1 MGMLE
6 IAKTVY
12 VDTSPT
18 ATNSKQ
24 RQKPHAV
31 YDGERIFKVSRLTK
45 LKNIDEVFIDTLF
58 PENYDDVL
66 RLLRRGVKVYVL
78 KDTRILK
85 KLRKENNL
93 KKSDEIDSQLLSK
106 IPREYFR
113 ELTVREVELKIAV
126 RPLVNRY
133 EWIVE
138 KRKILKQWKNRG
150 YDYGFGESIRAMEAD
165 RLKISRE
172 IIGMI
177 NRSIYRDVYRRVCS
191 ELQVKDSVEV
201 AILVLE
207 LPLTSGMDKL
217 KSYLGFTPTK
227 SDGRYN
233 HRLRRHLESIASN
246 IYINSYKRRT
256 SIPKGFVET
265 IQNTQSMSRILQKLQ
280 LKILKIL
287 RRTWIEVSKEANDK
301 PTGR

>member
-1 MGMLE
+1 MAE
-6 IAKTVY
+6 VYY
-12 VDTSPT
+12 VDVSRT
-18 ATNSKQ
+18 AVNGKG
-24 RQKPHAV
+24 RQKLHYAF
-31 YDGERIFKVSRLTK
+31 DGEKILKIRRLTK
-45 LKNIDEVFIDTLF
+45 LKDASEIFIDSLF
-58 PENYDDVL
+58 PENYNEIL
-66 RLLRRGVKVYVL
+66 ELLRKDTKIYLL
-78 KDTRILK
+78 KDTGVLK

-93 KKSDEIDSQLLSK
+93 RKSDEVDALMLSK

-113 ELTVREVELKIAV
+113 ELTAGEVELKVAV

-227 SDGRYN
+227 NDGRYS

-246 IYINSYKRRT
+246 IYLNSYKRKT
-256 SIPKGFVET
+256 NIPEELLET
-265 IQNTQSMSRILQKLQ
+265 IRSAQSKSIALQKLQ
-280 LKILKIL
+280 LKILKTL
-287 RRTWIEVSKEANDK
+287 RKTWVEVSKEANDK
-301 PTGR
+301 PAGR

>member
-1 MGMLE
+1 M
-6 IAKTVY
+6 ARVY
-12 VDTSPT
+12 YIDVSRT
-18 ATNSKQ
+18 AINGKQ
-24 RQKPHAV
+24 RQKLHCV
-31 YDGERIFKVSRLTK
+31 YDGRKIIKVRRLTK
-45 LKNIDEVFIDTLF
+45 LRNADEIYIDSLF
-58 PENYDDVL
+58 PEIYNEIL
-66 RLLRRGVKVYVL
+66 ELLKKSTKVYLL
-78 KDTRILK
+78 KDTKVLK
-85 KLRKENNL
+85 RLRLQNNL
-93 KKSDEIDSQLLSK
+93 SKSDENDALILSI

-113 ELTVREVELKIAV
+113 ELTAGEVELKIAV

-177 NRSIYRDVYRRVCS
+177 NRSIYRDVYRRVCN

-227 SDGRYN
+227 NDGRYN

-246 IYINSYKRRT
+246 IYLNSYKRKT
-256 SIPKGFVET
+256 SIPEEFIEN
-265 IQNTQSMSRILQKLQ
+265 IQNTQSMSRILHKLQ
-280 LKILKIL
+280 LKILKTL
-287 RRTWIEVSKEANDK
+287 RRTWVEVNKK
-301 PTGR
+301 PVINLLADEQ

>member
-1 MGMLE
+1 MAE
-6 IAKTVY
+6 VYY
-12 VDTSPT
+12 VDVSRT
-18 ATNSKQ
+18 AVNGKR
-24 RQKPHAV
+24 RQKLHYAF
-31 YDGERIFKVSRLTK
+31 DGQKILKIRKLTRLK
-45 LKNIDEVFIDTLF
+45 DASEIFIDSLF
-58 PENYDDVL
+58 PEIYNEIL
-66 RLLRRGVKVYVL
+66 ELLRKDTKIYLL
-78 KDTRILK
+78 KDTGVLK

-93 KKSDEIDSQLLSK
+93 RKSDENDALMISK

-113 ELTVREVELKIAV
+113 ELTVREVELNVAV

-150 YDYGFGESIRAMEAD
+150 YDYGFGESIKAMEAD

-227 SDGRYN
+227 NDGRYN

-246 IYINSYKRRT
+246 IYLNSYKRKT
-256 SIPKGFVET
+256 NIPEELLET
-265 IQNTQSMSRILQKLQ
+265 IRSAQSKSIALQKLQ
-280 LKILKIL
+280 LKILKTL
-287 RRTWIEVSKEANDK
+287 RKTWVEVNKEVDEK
-301 PTGR
+301 PAGR

>member
-1 MGMLE
+1 LD
-6 IAKTVY
+6 TVF
-12 VDTSPT
+12 
-18 ATNSKQ
+18 
-24 RQKPHAV
+24 
-31 YDGERIFKVSRLTK
+31 DGEKTFKVSRLTK
-45 LKNIDEVFIDTLF
+45 LKNINEVFIDTLF
-58 PENYDDVL
+58 PEVYNDVL
-66 RLLRRGVKVYVL
+66 RLLKRGVKVYVL

-85 KLRKENNL
+85 KLRLQNNL
-93 KKSDEIDSQLLSK
+93 KKSDEVDAVMLSK

-113 ELTVREVELKIAV
+113 ELTAGEVELKIAV

-133 EWIVE
+133 EWTVE

-177 NRSIYRDVYRRVCS
+177 NRSIYRDVYRRVCN
-191 ELQVKDSVEV
+191 ELQVKDSVEI

-227 SDGRYN
+227 NDGRYN
-233 HRLRRHLESIASN
+233 HQLRRHLGSIASN
-246 IYINSYKRRT
+246 IYLNTHKRGT
-256 SIPKGFVET
+256 SIPEEFAKI
-265 IQNTQSMSRILQKLQ
+265 IQNTQSKSIALQKLQ
-280 LKILKIL
+280 LKILKTL
-287 RRTWIEVSKEANDK
+287 RKTWVEVNKEVDEK
-301 PTGR
+301 PAGR

>member
-1 MGMLE
+1 M
-6 IAKTVY
+6 
-12 VDTSPT
+12 
-18 ATNSKQ
+18 
-24 RQKPHAV
+24 
-31 YDGERIFKVSRLTK
+31 
-45 LKNIDEVFIDTLF
+45 
-58 PENYDDVL
+58 
-66 RLLRRGVKVYVL
+66 
-78 KDTRILK
+78 LK
-85 KLRKENNL
+85 KLRRENNL
-93 KKSDEIDSQLLSK
+93 RKSDEVDALMLSK
-106 IPREYFR
+106 VPKEYFR

-150 YDYGFGESIRAMEAD
+150 YDYGFGESIRAMD
-165 RLKISRE
+165 SYRKKIGRE
-172 IIGMI
+172 IVEIVSE
-177 NRSIYRDVYRRVCS
+177 SIYKDVYRRVCS

-207 LPLTSGMDKL
+207 LPLTSGIDKL

-227 SDGRYN
+227 NDGRYN

-246 IYINSYKRRT
+246 IYLNRYKRKM
-256 SIPKGFVET
+256 SIPEEFVET

-287 RRTWIEVSKEANDK
+287 RRTWIEVSKEADDK
-301 PTGR
+301 PAGR

>member
-1 MGMLE
+1 
-6 IAKTVY
+6 
-12 VDTSPT
+12 
-18 ATNSKQ
+18 
-24 RQKPHAV
+24 
-31 YDGERIFKVSRLTK
+31 
-45 LKNIDEVFIDTLF
+45 LF
-58 PENYDDVL
+58 PENYDEIL
-66 RLLRRGVKVYVL
+66 ELLKRGIKVYLL
-78 KDTRILK
+78 KYPSMLK
-85 KLRKENNL
+85 KLRRENNL
-93 KKSDEIDSQLLSK
+93 SKSDENDALILSM

-113 ELTVREVELKIAV
+113 ELTAGEVELKIAV

-172 IIGMI
+172 IIRMI
-177 NRSIYRDVYRRVCS
+177 SRSIYKDVYRRVCS
-191 ELQVKDSVEV
+191 ELQVWDSVEV

-227 SDGRYN
+227 NDGRYN

-246 IYINSYKRRT
+246 IYLNSYKRKT
-256 SIPKGFVET
+256 SIPEEFIEN
-265 IQNTQSMSRILQKLQ
+265 IQNTQSMSRILHKLQ
-280 LKILKIL
+280 LKILKTL
-287 RRTWIEVSKEANDK
+287 RRTWVEVNKK
-301 PTGR
+301 PVINLLADER

>member
-1 MGMLE
+1 M
-6 IAKTVY
+6 ARVY
-12 VDTSPT
+12 YIDVSRT
-18 ATNSKQ
+18 AINGKQ
-24 RQKPHAV
+24 RQKLHCV
-31 YDGERIFKVSRLTK
+31 YDGRKIIKVRRLTK
-45 LKNIDEVFIDTLF
+45 LRNADEIYIDSLF
-58 PENYDDVL
+58 PENYNEIL
-66 RLLRRGVKVYVL
+66 ELLKKSTKVYLL
-78 KDTRILK
+78 KDTKVLK
-85 KLRKENNL
+85 RLRLQNNL
-93 KKSDEIDSQLLSK
+93 RKSDENDALILSI

-113 ELTVREVELKIAV
+113 ELTAGEVELKIAV

-191 ELQVKDSVEV
+191 ELQVKDSVEI
-201 AILVLE
+201 AILLLE

-227 SDGRYN
+227 NDGRYN
-233 HRLRRHLESIASN
+233 HRLRRHLESTASN
-246 IYINSYKRRT
+246 IYITSCKRT
-256 SIPKGFVET
+256 NIPEELLET
-265 IQNTQSMSRILQKLQ
+265 IQNARCKGIALQKLQ

-287 RRTWIEVSKEANDK
+287 RRAWAEVSKEANDK
-301 PTGR
+301 PAGR

>member
-1 MGMLE
+1 NG
-6 IAKTVY
+6 KR
-12 VDTSPT
+12 
-18 ATNSKQ
+18 
-24 RQKPHAV
+24 RQKLHYAF
-31 YDGERIFKVSRLTK
+31 DGQKIIRIRKLTK
-45 LKNIDEVFIDTLF
+45 LRNADEIYIDTLF
-58 PENYDDVL
+58 PENYDEIL
-66 RLLRRGVKVYVL
+66 ELLKRSIKVYLL
-78 KDTRILK
+78 KDTTVLK
-85 KLRKENNL
+85 KLRSENNL
-93 KKSDEIDSQLLSK
+93 RKSDEVDALMLSK

-113 ELTVREVELKIAV
+113 ELTAREVELKIAV
-126 RPLVNRY
+126 RPLINRY

-138 KRKILKQWKNRG
+138 KRKILKQWKSRG

-165 RLKISRE
+165 RKKVERE
-172 IIGMI
+172 IVRMI

-227 SDGRYN
+227 NDGRYN

-246 IYINSYKRRT
+246 IYLKSYKRRT
-256 SIPKGFVET
+256 SIPEEFVET
-265 IQNTQSMSRILQKLQ
+265 IQNTQSMNRILQKLQ

-287 RRTWIEVSKEANDK
+287 RRTWVEVNKK
-301 PTGR
+301 PVTNLLADEQ